1 MVLGVDRSYS
11 EDKSVSS
18 GLTSLEELAV
28 SPVRFDSFDIG
39 SDLALVEEK
48 VFGDSLSKFLLVS
61 KDLGPG
67 FDGTDISR
75 EILAGSEFSGYSSGE
90 SL

>member
-1 MVLGVDRSYS
+1 MVLGVDRSYG
-11 EDKSVSS
+11 EDKSISS
-18 GLTSLEELAV
+18 GLTSLEELTV

-48 VFGDSLSKFLLVS
+48 VFGDSLSELHLVS

-75 EILAGSEFSGYSSGE
+75 EILAVCEFSGDISCK